1 MIKGEGGRR
10 KEKRKKKEPLTFT
23 DGGRRMREHKNEGI
37 KRRKS
42 CHGREGCHQCGC
54 GYAIK
59 ERISLQGV
67 SLREMSSRV
76 DKREVLRL
84 RDGR

>member
-1 MIKGEGGRR
+1 MKGSREGRVVMGG
-10 KEKRKKKEPLTFT
+10 KDVINVGVGMPSKKEYHC
-23 DGGRRMREHKNEGI
+23 R
-37 KRRKS
+37 
-42 CHGREGCHQCGC
+42 
-54 GYAIK
+54 
-59 ERISLQGV
+59 GV